1 MAGNS
6 VGRED
11 YAKSFVK
18 RGTYVFTALIA
29 ASIVG
34 FLMRIFLARTLGAAE
49 YGVFFTGFTILSA
62 LAQFRD
68 PGIGTAIIKYMPD
81 FIVKKKHGDLKS
93 SITFYMLVQVG
104 FSAIVGLVCIVFSD
118 QILRIVVGSTE
129 AAIVLKILGGWFIF
143 EAFYYSFKTIFQG
156 LQDMV
161 PLSVLIFLEIFFPFI
176 FALLL
181 IGILGLGATGIA
193 LSYSAGLGMVAV
205 VGFAFFYRKHDSVL
219 KAKAN
224 MSKELIKKLLAFAA
238 PSIIAAGASIIIGYM
253 NTLMLARYNS
263 YEQVGYYQVAQP
275 AANLLLYLTAALGTV
290 LYPMVSELWAKKDTE
305 MIGQAMSTLLK
316 FSFIFI
322 VPMALVVMAYPNVI
336 ISLIFGENFLPASFA
351 LQILAAGAIVQTL
364 SIIPNRM
371 ILGVGRPATITL
383 IMWVTAAFTFVFN
396 IFLIPPY
403 AAAGAAASALIA
415 TLAGLFLSLYLA
427 RGYVSFSIPY
437 SPIVKTL
444 VGGGLTLLVV
454 TVLKLVLD
462 LPVLAEAIIV
472 IVLSLLFYLVW
483 ILLTRT
489 LTAGDLVL
497 LERTMPIPKRII
509 NFAKKFVKKT
519 LDSIPV

>member
-1 MAGNS
+1 MAEDS
-6 VGRED
+6 EEKRD

-18 RGTYVFTALIA
+18 RGTYVFTALLA

-49 YGVFFTGFTILSA
+49 YGIFFTGFTILSA

-81 FIVKKKHGDLKS
+81 FLVKKKYGELKS
-93 SITFYMLVQVG
+93 SATFYMLVQVG
-104 FSAIVGLVCIVFSD
+104 FSAIVGSVCIVFSD
-118 QILRIVVGSTE
+118 QILQLVVGSTE
-129 AAIVLKILGGWFIF
+129 ASIVLKILGGWFIF

-161 PLSVLIFLEIFFPFI
+161 PLSVLIFLEIFFPFV

-181 IGILGLGATGIA
+181 IGFLGFGATGIA
-193 LSYSAGLGMVAV
+193 LSYTVGLGLVAAI
-205 VGFAFFYRKHDSVL
+205 GFTFFFRKHDFVL
-219 KAKAN
+219 KAKVN
-224 MSKELIKKLLAFAA
+224 MNKELIKKLLVFAA
-238 PSIIAAGASIIIGYM
+238 PAIIAAGASIIIGYM

-290 LYPMVSELWAKKDTE
+290 LYPMVSELWAKKDTG

-322 VPMALVVMAYPNVI
+322 VPMALVVIAYPDVV
-336 ISLIFGENFLPASFA
+336 ISLVFGSSFLPASLA
-351 LQILAAGAIVQTL
+351 LQILAVNAIVQTL

-371 ILGVGRPATITL
+371 ILGVGKPAAITL

-403 AAAGAAASALIA
+403 AAAGAATSALISA
-415 TLAGLFLSLYLA
+415 MAGLFLSLYLA
-427 RGYVSFSIPY
+427 RGYVKFSIPY
-437 SPIVKTL
+437 SPIAKTL

-454 TVLKLVLD
+454 TFLKFALD

-472 IVLSLLFYLVW
+472 IIMSLLFYLVW
-483 ILLTRT
+483 ILFTKT
-489 LTAGDLVL
+489 LTTADLIL
-497 LERTMPIPKRII
+497 LEKTMPIPKRII
-509 NFAKKFVKKT
+509 NFVKKFVKKT
-519 LDSIPV
+519 LNRGSA